1 MAKRNKFKGLNS
13 ENLAQFIETRLKRL
27 DEKWKRTRKRKII
40 KPEELEYEAYEVLKD
55 FIPYGYMRGNI
66 ELRKEIVESEH
77 LKKYLIGNSQ
87 TLYDSI
93 VVDIETIML
102 NRVSYIF
109 IFGAGRLNE
118 DGFRIHQIILLNPGK
133 YEEFLEEIR
142 KFFKREDFK
151 LFITY
156 NGDRFD
162 IPFIMKETGI
172 DLSGKKSF
180 DLLVFSKRFFE
191 RDRFLNR
198 RLVSLSEA
206 LFSAERDNDISPYYF
221 KTVYM
226 SYLDRGDREYIE
238 PVIKHNREDIIDTLF
253 LIFSIE
259 KLIKEEKLNDYNL
272 FGLCEHLCFIGEE
285 KVFSEV
291 FSKIRDRMDKIEVS
305 KSRKRSL
312 LKKAKNILSKI

>member
-1 MAKRNKFKGLNS
+1 MAKRNKFKGLNP
-13 ENLAQFIETRLKRL
+13 ENLAQFIENRLKRL

-40 KPEELEYEAYEVLKD
+40 KPEELEYETYDVVEEL
-55 FIPYGYMRGNI
+55 IPYGYTRGNI
-66 ELRKEIVESEH
+66 ELRKEIVESEY
-77 LKKYLIGNSQ
+77 LKKYLVGSSQ

-118 DGFRIHQIILLNPGK
+118 EGLRIHQIVLLNPGK
-133 YEEFLEEIR
+133 YEEFLDEVR
-142 KFFKREDFK
+142 NFFKREDFK

-156 NGDRFD
+156 NGRRFD
-162 IPFIMKETGI
+162 IPYLMKETGI
-172 DLSGKKSF
+172 DFSGKKSF
-180 DLLVFSKRFFE
+180 DLLVFSKKFFE

-198 RLVSLSEA
+198 KLISLSEA
-206 LFSAERDNDISPYYF
+206 LFSVEREDDISPYYF

-238 PVIKHNREDIIDTLF
+238 PVIKHNREDIVDTLF

-259 KLIKEEKLNDYNL
+259 RLIREDKLNDYNL
-272 FGLCEHLCFIGEE
+272 FGLCEHLLSIGEE
-285 KVFSEV
+285 EVFLEV
-291 FSKIRDRMDKIEVS
+291 FSKIKDRIDEIEVS

-312 LKKAKNILSKI
+312 LTRLKNFTLL